1 MMNDPEPTQEPEPN
15 DRQRKLIEGAARGLS
30 PQEAARSAG
39 FSASYA
45 RKASRLLKQPM
56 IAKAIEA
63 IRAEGRTIA
72 AYGLVEA
79 MKEVESAASFARVN
93 KNSMALVKA
102 CELRAKLSGLLIDE
116 IHLKTESLDLRG
128 AIEEGRR
135 RVGWITVS
143 PRQESL
149 SAPKAL
155 TDARDMGAD
164 TASSGQRG
172 NGQPFGD

>member
-1 MMNDPEPTQEPEPN
+1 MMRDTEPTQEPEPN
-15 DRQRKLIEGAARGLS
+15 DRQRKFIEAVASGMSAQQAAKHAGYS
-30 PQEAARSAG
+30 SA
-39 FSASYA
+39 YA

-56 IAKAIEA
+56 VARAIEA

-79 MKEVESAASFARVN
+79 MKEVESAATFARVN

-128 AIEEGRR
+128 AIEDGRR
-135 RVGWITVS
+135 
-143 PRQESL
+143 
-149 SAPKAL
+149 
-155 TDARDMGAD
+155 
-164 TASSGQRG
+164 
-172 NGQPFGD
+172 